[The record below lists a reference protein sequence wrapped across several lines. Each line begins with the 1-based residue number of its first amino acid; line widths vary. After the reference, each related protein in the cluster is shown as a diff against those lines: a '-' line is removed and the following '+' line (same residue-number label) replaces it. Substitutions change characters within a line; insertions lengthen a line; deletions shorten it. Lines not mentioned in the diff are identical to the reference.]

1 MGAGVF
7 LLGSALIG
15 AAASSHA
22 ASSQASAAQNINRE
36 TMQFNH
42 DEAQISRD
50 WQEYMSN
57 TTYQRNVQDLAAAGL
72 NPILSI
78 SGAGGAGS
86 TPATSSASVS
96 GLAVPPKTN
105 FMKEFYHSALE
116 GQRVEN
122 DLKRAEAD
130 KLRAEA
136 DIENVK
142 INDARQKADAAHI
155 EQQIKTLKADENWKN
170 WSSLTEAKKV
180 ELVTEQIITERMRQ
194 QNERELTAAQV
205 SQAYA
210 IGKAAVYNAIINER
224 RQVVD
229 AELGRAQSE
238 RDKIRLKYQKM
249 KLDYD
254 YESGV
259 KKLERDWIKDHPY
272 WSHTLMTV
280 DKVLEAV
287 SPVKLRFLNN

>member
-15 AAASSHA
+15 AAASSYA
-22 ASSQASAAQNINRE
+22 ASSQASAAQNINE
-36 TMQFNH
+36 KTMQFNH

-57 TTYQRNVQDLAAAGL
+57 TTHQRNVQDLAAAGL

-78 SGAGGAGS
+78 TGAGGSGS
-86 TPATSSASVS
+86 APATSSASVS
-96 GLAVPPKTN
+96 GLNVPLKTN

-130 KLRAEA
+130 KLKA
-136 DIENVK
+136 DADMKNAK
-142 INDARQKADAAHI
+142 INEARQKVDAEHV

-170 WSSLTEAKKV
+170 WAALSEQKKV
-180 ELVTEQIITERMRQ
+180 DLVVEQIITERMRQ
-194 QNERELTAAQV
+194 QNERELTNAQV

-210 IGKAAVYNAIINER
+210 IGSAAVHNALINER
-224 RQVVD
+224 RQQVD
-229 AELGRAQSE
+229 AELGRAQSDRDRVRLSYE
-238 RDKIRLKYQKM
+238 RK

-254 YESGV
+254 YEMGS
-259 KKLERDWIKDHPY
+259 KKLERDWIKNHPY
-272 WSHTLMTV
+272 WAHTLMTV